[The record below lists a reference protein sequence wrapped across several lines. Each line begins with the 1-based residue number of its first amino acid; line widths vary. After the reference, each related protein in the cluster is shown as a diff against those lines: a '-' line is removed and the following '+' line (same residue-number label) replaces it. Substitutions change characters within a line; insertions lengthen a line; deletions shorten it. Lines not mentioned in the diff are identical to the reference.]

1 MQRINTSPPGS
12 AGMNAE
18 RLARIP
24 AFFRRY
30 LDERQ
35 LAGYAALITRR
46 GKVVFRCAEGVK
58 DWDSGEPI
66 TPDTIYRIYSMTKPI
81 TSVALMMLCE
91 EGAIRPEH
99 EVARYIPSFAGL
111 QVFDGGDA
119 ESYRTRPPTRP
130 MRVHDLLTHTSGL
143 TYGFMHQHPVDAL
156 YRRRGLGDWGDR
168 GETLEEFVEAL
179 SGLPLLFSPGDRW
192 NYSVST
198 DVCGRLVEIVSG
210 ERLDDFLHARI
221 LAPLG
226 MHDTAFAIDDAKLP
240 RLAACYEKVFG
251 SKRVRRQDG
260 VEDSSYRG
268 VQSYLSGGGGL
279 LSTLDDY
286 LRFCRML
293 ANGGALNGVRLLSPR
308 TVSFMTRNHLSGNRT
323 IAEMG
328 DSLFTETQT
337 KGSGFGL
344 GFSVVLDPV
353 ESLSPASAG
362 SYSWGGMAS
371 TWFWIDPAEDLIGV
385 FMTQLIPSSAYPL
398 RQELQTL
405 VYAAIED

>member
-1 MQRINTSPPGS
+1 MQRIETSPPGS
-12 AGMNAE
+12 AGMSTA

-24 AFFRRY
+24 AFFQRY

-35 LAGYAALITRR
+35 FAGYAALIARR
-46 GKVVFRCAEGVK
+46 GQVVFRCEEGVK
-58 DWDSGEPI
+58 DRDSGEPI
-66 TPDTIYRIYSMTKPI
+66 APDTIYRIYSMTKPI

-91 EGAIRPEH
+91 EGAIRLEH

-119 ESYRTRPPTRP
+119 ESYRTRPPARP

-179 SGLPLLFSPGDRW
+179 SQLPLLFSPGERW

-198 DVCGRLVEIVSG
+198 DVCGRLVEIASG
-210 ERLDDFLHARI
+210 ERLDDFLHTRI

-226 MHDTAFAIDDAKLP
+226 MHDTAFAIEDAKLP
-240 RLAACYEKVFG
+240 RLATCYEKVFG

-268 VQSYLSGGGGL
+268 AQSYLSGGGGL
-279 LSTLDDY
+279 LSTMDDY

-293 ANGGALNGVRLLSPR
+293 ANGGALDGVRLLSPR
-308 TVSFMTRNHLSGNRT
+308 TLAFMTRNHLPGNRT
-323 IAEMG
+323 IAAMG

-344 GFSVVLDPV
+344 
-353 ESLSPASAG
+353 
-362 SYSWGGMAS
+362 
-371 TWFWIDPAEDLIGV
+371 
-385 FMTQLIPSSAYPL
+385 
-398 RQELQTL
+398 
-405 VYAAIED
+405 

>member
-1 MQRINTSPPGS
+1 MPHIDTSPPAS
-12 AGMNAE
+12 AGMNAS

-24 AFFRRY
+24 RYFARY
-30 LDERQ
+30 LEERQ
-35 LAGYAALITRR
+35 LAGYAAVIARR
-46 GKVVFRCAEGVK
+46 GKVVFRCEEGVK
-58 DWDSGEPI
+58 DWDSGEPV
-66 TPDTIYRIYSMTKPI
+66 TPDTLYRIYSMTKPI

-91 EGAIRPEH
+91 EGAIRLEH

-119 ESYRTRPPTRP
+119 ESYRTRAPTRP

-156 YRRRGLGDWGDR
+156 YRRRGLGSWGDN
-168 GETLEEFVEAL
+168 GESLEDFVEAL
-179 SGLPLLFSPGDRW
+179 AGLPLLFSPGERW

-198 DVCGRLVEIVSG
+198 DVCGRLVELASG
-210 ERLDDFLHARI
+210 QRLDEFLHARI

-226 MHDTAFAIDDAKLP
+226 MCDTAFAIEDAKLP
-240 RLAACYEKVFG
+240 RFATCYEKIFG

-268 VQSYLSGGGGL
+268 AQSYLSGGGGL
-279 LSTLDDY
+279 VSTMDDY

-293 ANGGALNGVRLLSPR
+293 ANGGALDGVRLLSPR
-308 TVSFMTRNHLSGNRT
+308 TVAFMTRNHLADNRT
-323 IAEMG
+323 IAAMG

-337 KGSGFGL
+337 RGSGFGL

-371 TWFWIDPAEDLIGV
+371 TWFWIDPAEELIGV

-405 VYAAIED
+405 VYAAIEE